1 VLICRIPWET
11 LDRPLGDTTGKG
23 DHPMDTRTLC
33 FGVDVHRD
41 QLVLRAADKATGLE
55 QGALLRVPNNR
66 LGAEQAV
73 AWLLHLATG
82 TDGVRY
88 DHLEGGLEATGL
100 LWLPFHVYLTESAAL
115 KPFQLQLVCFNPK
128 LIADFKKG
136 VVLADDKDDD
146 RDAWGIVERVR
157 FGHWPTSHV
166 PDDFWQGLRRLT
178 RYRFHLARTIAR
190 ESIRFSTHV
199 FLKWSDWQR
208 LAPFSDLLGATSATL
223 LTQYSTVDLQG
234 LSLPQLTDLI
244 DQLGKRRF
252 SDPQTTARKV
262 RQALAQS
269 YPVTPQLERAIM
281 TVLSIQLEHIHLCEK
296 LLKRLDHDIAQYLQ
310 DQPNPLL
317 SLRGLGPVITAGI
330 LAEIAD
336 IARFP
341 GDPQLAKYA
350 GLVWRK
356 HASADFVA
364 QDTRLSKVGNV
375 YLRYYLI
382 QGANLLRQ
390 YNLDYQA
397 YYRRKVDEAPKHN
410 HKRALVLTARK
421 LVRLVHALLTKNEPF
436 VARSTATD
444 MSEAT
449 DLSRAA

>member
-1 VLICRIPWET
+1 
-11 LDRPLGDTTGKG
+11 
-23 DHPMDTRTLC
+23 MDTRTLC

-41 QLVLRAADKATGLE
+41 QLVLRAADKATGRE
-55 QGALLRVPNNR
+55 VGALLRVPNNR

-73 AWLLHLATG
+73 TWLLHLATG
-82 TDGVRY
+82 TNDVRY
-88 DHLEGGLEATGL
+88 AHLEGGLEATGL
-100 LWLPFHVYLTESAAL
+100 LWLPFHVYLTEQAAL
-115 KPFQLQLVCFNPK
+115 RPFHLQLICFNPK

-136 VVLADDKDDD
+136 IVLADDKDDG

-157 FGHWPTSHV
+157 FGHWPTSYV

-178 RYRFHLARTIAR
+178 RYRFHLAQTVAR
-190 ESIRFSTHV
+190 ESTRFGTHV

-208 LAPFSDLLGATSATL
+208 LAPFSDLLGVTSATL
-223 LTQYSTVDLQG
+223 LTQYSTADLNG
-234 LSLPQLTDLI
+234 RSLSQLTDWI

-252 SDPQTTARKV
+252 SDPQATARKV
-262 RQALAQS
+262 QQALVQS
-269 YPVTPQLERAIM
+269 YPVAPQLEQAVM
-281 TVLSIQLEHIHLCEK
+281 TVLSIQLEHIRLCEK
-296 LLKRLDHDIAQYLQ
+296 LLKRLDHDIAQYIKDL
-310 DQPNPLL
+310 PNPLL
-317 SLRGLGPVITAGI
+317 SMRGLGPVITAGI
-330 LAEIAD
+330 LAEIAK
-336 IARFP
+336 IKRFP

-397 YYRRKVDEAPKHN
+397 YYRRKAEEAPKHK

-421 LVRLVHALLTKNEPF
+421 LVRLVHALLTKNQPF

-444 MSEAT
+444 TPEAT
-449 DLSRAA
+449 DTSPAA

>member
-1 VLICRIPWET
+1 MNE
-11 LDRPLGDTTGKG
+11 
-23 DHPMDTRTLC
+23 RTLC
-33 FGVDVHRD
+33 FGVDVHRE
-41 QLVLRAADKATGLE
+41 QLVLRAADKATGREL
-55 QGALLRVPNNR
+55 GSLLRVPNNR

-73 AWLLHLATG
+73 AWLLQLAAG
-82 TDGVRY
+82 TDGVGY

-100 LWLPFHVYLTESAAL
+100 LWLPFHVYLTESAVL
-115 KPFQLQLVCFNPK
+115 QPFHLQLVCFNPK

-157 FGHWPTSHV
+157 FGHLPDSYV
-166 PDDFWQGLRRLT
+166 PGAFWQGLRRLT
-178 RYRFHLARTIAR
+178 RYRFHLAQTVAR
-190 ESIRFSTHV
+190 ESTRFGTHV

-223 LTQYSTVDLQG
+223 LTHYSTADLTA

-252 SDPQTTARKV
+252 TDPQATARKV
-262 RQALAQS
+262 QQALAQS
-269 YPVTPQLERAIM
+269 YPVAPQLEEAIM
-281 TVLSIQLEHIHLCEK
+281 TVLSVQLEHIRACEK
-296 LLKRLDHDIAQYLQ
+296 LIKRLDHDIATYLEPV
-310 DQPNPLL
+310 PNPLL
-317 SLRGLGPVITAGI
+317 AVRGLGPVITAGI

-336 IARFP
+336 SARFP

-356 HASADFVA
+356 HASAGFVA
-364 QDTRLSKVGNV
+364 QDTRLSKAGNV
-375 YLRYYLI
+375 YLRYYLV

-397 YYRRKVDEAPKHN
+397 YYWRKVEETPKHK

-421 LVRLVHALLTKNEPF
+421 LTRLVHALLTKNHPF
-436 VARSTATD
+436 VARRTD
-444 MSEAT
+444 DDSPEAAGVPQ
-449 DLSRAA
+449 AA

>member
-1 VLICRIPWET
+1 
-11 LDRPLGDTTGKG
+11 
-23 DHPMDTRTLC
+23 MDTRTLC

-55 QGALLRVPNNR
+55 RSTLLRVPNNR

-73 AWLLHLATG
+73 TWLLHLAAG
-82 TDGVRY
+82 TDGVGY
-88 DHLEGGLEATGL
+88 DRLEGGLEATGL
-100 LWLPFHVYLTESAAL
+100 LWLPFHVYLTESAPL
-115 KPFQLQLVCFNPK
+115 KPFHLQLICFNPK

-136 VVLADDKDDD
+136 VVLADDKDDG
-146 RDAWGIVERVR
+146 RDAWGIAERVR
-157 FGHWPTSHV
+157 FGHWPTSYV

-178 RYRFHLARTIAR
+178 RYRFHLAQMVAR
-190 ESIRFSTHV
+190 ESARFGTHV
-199 FLKWSDWQR
+199 FLKWSDWLR
-208 LAPFSDLLGATSATL
+208 LAPFSDLLGVTSATL
-223 LTQYSTVDLQG
+223 LTQYSTADLNG
-234 LSLPQLTDLI
+234 LSLSQLTDVI
-244 DQLGKRRF
+244 DRLGKRRF
-252 SDPQTTARKV
+252 SDPQATARKV
-262 RQALAQS
+262 HQALAQS
-269 YPVTPQLERAIM
+269 YPVASQLEQAVM
-281 TVLSIQLEHIHLCEK
+281 TVLSVQLEHIRLCEK
-296 LLKRLDHDIAQYLQ
+296 LLKRLDRHIAHYIKDL
-310 DQPNPLL
+310 PNPLL

-330 LAEIAD
+330 LAEVAD

-375 YLRYYLI
+375 YLRYYLV

-397 YYRRKVDEAPKHN
+397 YYRRKVEEAPKHK

-449 DLSRAA
+449 DLSLAA

>member
-1 VLICRIPWET
+1 
-11 LDRPLGDTTGKG
+11 
-23 DHPMDTRTLC
+23 MDTHPLC
-33 FGVDVHRD
+33 LGVDVHRE
-41 QLVLRAADKATGLE
+41 QLVLRAADKTTGREL
-55 QGALLRVPNNR
+55 GALLRVPNNC
-66 LGAEQAV
+66 LGAEHAV
-73 AWLLHLATG
+73 TWLLHLATG

-88 DHLEGGLEATGL
+88 DRLEGGLEATGL
-100 LWLPFHVYLTESAAL
+100 LWLPFHVYLTEHASL
-115 KPFQLQLVCFNPK
+115 KPFHLQLICFNPK

-136 VVLADDKDDD
+136 VVLADDKDDG

-157 FGHWPTSHV
+157 FGHWPTSFV

-178 RYRFHLARTIAR
+178 RYRFHLAQIVAR
-190 ESIRFSTHV
+190 ESARFSTHV

-208 LAPFSDLLGATSATL
+208 LAPFSDLLGVTSATL
-223 LTQYSTVDLQG
+223 LTQYSTADLKSRS
-234 LSLPQLTDLI
+234 LSQLTDLI

-252 SDPQTTARKV
+252 SDPQATARKV
-262 RQALAQS
+262 QQALTQS
-269 YPVTPQLERAIM
+269 YPVALQLEQAVM
-281 TVLSIQLEHIHLCEK
+281 AVLSIQLEHIRLSEK
-296 LLKRLDHDIAQYLQ
+296 LLKRLDRDIAQSIQ
-310 DQPNPLL
+310 DLPNPLL

-330 LAEIAD
+330 LAEVAGIH
-336 IARFP
+336 RFP

-356 HASADFVA
+356 YASAAFVA

-397 YYRRKVDEAPKHN
+397 YYRRKVEEAPKHK

-421 LVRLVHALLTKNEPF
+421 LVRLVYALLTKNHPF
-436 VARSTATD
+436 VARPTATD
-444 MSEAT
+444 TPEAAH
-449 DLSRAA
+449 SPHAA